1 MKKLLSISIIGIL
14 IISGLGA
21 FALSD
26 EKSIE
31 EKLLLSFSHPL
42 IKEKDDC
49 ISLELEE
56 TDSILMKKNHYMI
69 PTKTETFIFP
79 FGTEITSV
87 QCNPS
92 NVHKQ
97 TLTKKLMITPEP
109 VISSQTSFN
118 EQYQKYEN
126 PHSIDVWY
134 DYNVGVG
141 INGNERCV
149 FVKVQTFP
157 VQYNPSENT
166 IEWAENIEINIKHK
180 EPEQTILSL
189 DDEYSFIV
197 LAPSEYSDELQDL
210 ISHKIGRGI
219 STKLVTLNEIY
230 GSSHFPVE
238 GRDDPEKIKYFI
250 KNAIETWGVT
260 SVLLVGG
267 SDKFPTRTT
276 HVYVDYNNGD
286 SERFVSDLY
295 YADVYNE
302 TFDFS
307 SWDSNEN
314 DVFGE
319 YDWSISHLY
328 DEVDLYPDVHL
339 GRLACVDSDEVIT
352 SVNKIISYETNVAYT
367 EDWFTNLVVIGG
379 DSFPGDDNSV
389 LEGEYVNQ
397 AVIDIMDGFIPNKIW
412 VSNGKLSG
420 LDGVGTID
428 DAINE
433 GAGFIDFS
441 GHGNTD
447 RWATHPHENGGI
459 WLPAPSGK
467 YRNTNI
473 NDLLNGDKLSIVV
486 TGACSVGKFNND
498 DDCFCWSFVSSPNGG
513 GIGSFGATA
522 LGYAYMGEYVTY
534 GLIERM
540 SLNTFEAYREESA
553 VTFGELW
560 SKSIAN
566 YISPKMDSGDHKT
579 VEEWQSFGDPT
590 LAIADDSLAP
600 EKPDDPEGTI
610 TGGANKEYTY
620 TTSTIDP
627 DGDQVYYLFDWGDG
641 KFSGWVGPYN
651 SGQTA
656 EASYKWSEKGDY
668 EIRVKAKDDHGVQ
681 SDWSDPLPISM
692 PKNKPLVNTPFVD
705 LLERFPQLFPIL
717 RNLLGL

>member
-1 MKKLLSISIIGIL
+1 MKKLLPTIIVVIL
-14 IISGLGA
+14 ILSGFGA
-21 FALSD
+21 VALQD
-26 EKSIE
+26 KEIRE
-31 EKLLLSFSHPL
+31 EKMTLSFSQFSM
-42 IKEKDDC
+42 KEKDNC
-49 ISLELEE
+49 VFIELDG
-56 TDSILMKKNHYMI
+56 TNSVLMKKDHYMV
-69 PTKTETFIFP
+69 PTKIETFTFP
-79 FGTEITSV
+79 FGTEITGV
-87 QCNPS
+87 QCTPK

-97 TLTKKLMITPEP
+97 ILTKELMISPDP
-109 VISSQTSFN
+109 VLSSQTFSEVN
-118 EQYQKYEN
+118 YEKCEN
-126 PHSIDVWY
+126 PVLIDTWFEY
-134 DYNVGVG
+134 DVGVG
-141 INGNERCV
+141 IDGNERSV

-166 IEWAENIEINIKHK
+166 IEWAENIGINIMYK

-197 LAPSEYSDELQDL
+197 LSPSEYSDDLQDL
-210 ISHKIGRGI
+210 ISHKIGKGI
-219 STKLVTLNEIY
+219 STKLVTLDEIF
-230 GSSHFPVE
+230 GSSYFPVE

-250 KNAIETWGVT
+250 KNAIETWGIT

-267 SDKFPTRTT
+267 SDKFPTRQT
-276 HVYVDYNNGD
+276 HVYVDYGNGD
-286 SERFVSDLY
+286 DEIFVSDLY
-295 YADVYNE
+295 YADIYNE

-339 GRLACVDSDEVIT
+339 GRLACVDSYEVII
-352 SVNKIISYETNVAYT
+352 SVNKIISYETNIAYA
-367 EDWFTNLVVIGG
+367 EDWFTNLIVIGG
-379 DSFPGDDNSV
+379 DSFPGDDNTV
-389 LEGEYVNQ
+389 LEGELVNQ
-397 AVIDIMDGFIPNKIW
+397 AVMDVMSGFIPNKIW

-420 LDGVGTID
+420 LDGVGIID

-473 NDLLNGDKLSIVV
+473 NALLNEDKLSIVV
-486 TGACSVGKFNND
+486 TGACSVGKFNKD
-498 DDCFCWSFVSSPNGG
+498 DDCFCWSFVSSTNGG
-513 GIGSFGATA
+513 GIGSFGSTA

-534 GLIERM
+534 GLVERM
-540 SLNTFEAYREESA
+540 SLNTFEAYRMESA

-560 SKSIAN
+560 SKSIAK
-566 YISPKMDSGDHKT
+566 YISPRMDSGDHKT
-579 VEEWQSFGDPT
+579 IEEWQSFGDPT

-600 EKPDDPEGTI
+600 EKPDVPEGTI
-610 TGGANKEYTY
+610 AGGANKEYTY

-641 KFSGWVGPYN
+641 KFSGWIGLYN
-651 SGQTA
+651 SGQTV
-656 EASYKWSEKGDY
+656 EASYKWVEKGDY
-668 EIRVKAKDDHGVQ
+668 EIRVKAKDNHGVQ

-692 PKNKPLVNTPFVD
+692 SKNKQAINIDFLG
-705 LLERFPQLFPIL
+705 RFPLIFSIL
-717 RNLLGL
+717 RELFELRYE